1 MAKETVR
8 KDKKKNTTKTT
19 KTKKASSQKSIGKKI
34 MTMSIVLVALAAIL
48 VGALSITVS
57 SLALK
62 GVVNDQMSSL
72 AVQVADNILVNT
84 DVKLNYLEGL
94 AGNQVVYGMASNQIL
109 QKNNLMEIADQKGFL
124 ELGYVDSDGA
134 TMLPDKKGFADVSQE
149 LYFNISSQGGSF
161 VTTPYM
167 DEALGQLVILF
178 SVPVY
183 KSGDSLS
190 GEIVGVLFGKV
201 DGYYLSEI
209 TDSVKLGDTGMAYMV
224 DSEGVI
230 ISHVERE
237 RVLNKENA
245 IVDLADVPGFESLI
259 SMLQVVVG
267 NESGCT
273 TYSYNG
279 DLKYVGYATVDKC
292 NWHVLVSQDQSVLF
306 AGSQQAIIVSVI
318 AMLVVVIMGAIVSIG
333 FAKRITGPIKKLN
346 SVNEALSK
354 GDLAVKVEADK
365 SKKKDEIGQ
374 MTSSTDQFVEK
385 LKAVIGNTK
394 ASVEGMNGIAEQ
406 LKELAIQSNEAAES
420 VGEAVNEISAG
431 SVSQANDMETAA
443 VEVGNL
449 GDAVDKIREDIE
461 VLLQIAEATKDA
473 EKESNSALQD
483 LIISNN
489 KTTTSVHEIAD
500 QISET
505 NNASIRIGEAAKLI
519 TEIASQ
525 TNLLSLNA
533 SIEAA
538 RAGEAGR
545 GFAVV
550 ASEIQA
556 LSDQSNS
563 AANTIQRIIDELTNG
578 SKKSLEKMNETLML
592 VEEQQKKLRTT
603 QESSEIVSD
612 NVDRISESVKDI
624 DKSTETCASVKETVN
639 SIVMNLSAISEE
651 NAASAE
657 MTNAA
662 MQELGVNIGII
673 SNSAEE
679 LSSMS
684 DELSGEMDFWKI

>member
-1 MAKETVR
+1 MAEKTV
-8 KDKKKNTTKTT
+8 KNGTTKKMKKKEP
-19 KTKKASSQKSIGKKI
+19 SQKSIGKRI
-34 MTMSIVLVALAAIL
+34 MTMSMILVVFAAVL
-48 VGALSITVS
+48 VGALSIVISSKSLEKVVS
-57 SLALK
+57 
-62 GVVNDQMSSL
+62 DQMTSM
-72 AVQVADNILVNT
+72 AVQVADNIDANT
-84 DVKLNYLEGL
+84 EVQINYLEGL
-94 AGNQVVYGMASNQIL
+94 AGNQVVYGMTGNQIL
-109 QKNNLMEIADQKGFL
+109 QKTNLMEIAEQKGFL
-124 ELGYVDSDGA
+124 ELGYIDLEGQ
-134 TMLPDKKGFADVSQE
+134 TMTPDKKGFVDMSQDDAFKIAVQEGHYVS
-149 LYFNISSQGGSF
+149 
-161 VTTPYM
+161 TPYV
-167 DEALGQLVILF
+167 DETLEHLVMIF

-190 GEIVGVLFGKV
+190 GEVIGVLFGKK
-201 DGYYLSEI
+201 DGNFLSDI
-209 TDSVKLGDTGMAYMV
+209 TDSVKLGESGMAYMV
-224 DSEGVI
+224 DSEGAI
-230 ISHVERE
+230 ISHSERE
-237 RVLNKENA
+237 RVEAKENA
-245 IVDLADVPGFESLI
+245 IIQLADVPGFESLVV
-259 SMLQVVVG
+259 MLQKVISED
-267 NESGCT
+267 NGCT
-273 TYSYNG
+273 TYTYSG
-279 DLKYVGYATVDKC
+279 DVKYVGYATVTKHK
-292 NWHVLVSQDQSVLF
+292 WHVLVSQDQNVLLAGAQQSV
-306 AGSQQAIIVSVI
+306 IVSVI
-318 AMLVVVIMGAIVSIG
+318 AMIVVVVIGGFVSVA
-333 FAKRITGPIKKLN
+333 FSKRITGPIKKLS

-365 SKKKDEIGQ
+365 SKSKDEIGQ

-385 LKAVIGNTK
+385 LKVVIGNTK

-406 LKELAIQSNEAAES
+406 LKELAVQSNEAAES

-461 VLLQIAEATKDA
+461 VLLQIAEATKEA
-473 EKESNSALQD
+473 EKESSTALQD
-483 LIISNN
+483 LIVSNN
-489 KTTTSVHEIAD
+489 KTTNSVHEIAD

-505 NNASIRIGEAAKLI
+505 NNASIRIGEAAMLI

-563 AANTIQRIIDELTNG
+563 AASTIQRIIDELTNG

-662 MQELGVNIGII
+662 MQELSSNIGII